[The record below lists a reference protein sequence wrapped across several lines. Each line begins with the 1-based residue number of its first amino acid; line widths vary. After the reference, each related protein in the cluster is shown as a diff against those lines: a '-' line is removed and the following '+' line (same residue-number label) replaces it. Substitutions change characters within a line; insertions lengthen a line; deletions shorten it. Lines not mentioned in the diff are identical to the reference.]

1 MSQRLLETDFP
12 STNPQVKR
20 SLSREYNRQPA
31 NLHLRPLSTSGSMP
45 KNLMA
50 SSASATA
57 SEWQYEPTFRPGSMS
72 RVQTSFAGGNPA
84 THGVASAAKPPPLPP
99 TQQHRGGHG
108 GQGHGGH
115 VANNSGVVIGRTGS
129 LRKAFTTSDEEDE
142 AVADDERRPLQQQP
156 QQPQRPQ
163 HPQSQQ
169 QKQTKHNNN
178 SQSSTSDYHSDE
190 NPNLL
195 PVEHRELPNFR
206 LHQLNR

>member
-20 SLSREYNRQPA
+20 SLSREYRPA

-45 KNLMA
+45 KNLM
-50 SSASATA
+50 ASATA

-84 THGVASAAKPPPLPP
+84 THGPSTAASAAASAAQPPPLPH

-108 GQGHGGH
+108 GH
-115 VANNSGVVIGRTGS
+115 VANNSVVVIGRTGS

-142 AVADDERRPLQQQP
+142 AVADDERRPLQQQQ

-163 HPQSQQ
+163 PQQ